1 VTSTKIPELKAVLF
15 FLTIIFL
22 ISFNN
27 SNSQN
32 TSAVINV
39 NSIVNPNSKLL
50 LGITFDARTG
60 LTGNSGQIGYYNT
73 DGTLVTGLSSL
84 FSDFPF
90 YSLRYPGQGIV
101 VGFDWKNSIGLPAS
115 SRPPQSLL
123 GSLGSSQAVLF
134 GFDEFMQMV
143 LSKGMSMNDM
153 QIMVPIYDTLTILDP
168 ARWNADWVEYA
179 NAIYDSSNSNGGID
193 WAAVRHANGRTQP
206 YGIKIWNIGNEPW
219 STSEY
224 GGTALGCA
232 NFLSDV
238 TPIIDSMLAA
248 DPTIKITLPTVGG
261 VSSGWNTTIKNSAL
275 VSQGKI
281 YGISPHN
288 FPNETVNGMHVS
300 NIETAIKAIS
310 DTAARYG
317 LKVILGDYSHNI
329 PNGSPA
335 ATQDL
340 AMQWQGAN
348 LSTDFLLLMSQIS
361 NVERVN
367 FWAYGLPPAVYHPIR
382 YNSPGNYTLMPVADL
397 YKKLSQVILEQSISV
412 TSTSSA
418 GSDGNPYAVRTS
430 AFSTSNLSHVNVV
443 SVNRDRND
451 TVSLQLSGVSGY
463 NLLEAKLLSA
473 SGPSAE
479 VINESSITADSL
491 GKYSLLPLTV
501 LILKYIS
508 NSLPVELSLFTSNV
522 YGNNVQLK
530 WSTVSELNNKGF
542 SIERTK
548 VSENLWSEIKFVN
561 GAGTTTNPVNYSI
574 EDKNLATAKYKYRLK
589 QIDYNGNYKYY
600 DLQNEVEIGVPAK
613 FELGQNYPNPFNPT
627 TKINF
632 SLHLDTKVLL
642 KVYDL
647 TGRELSTLVNGELKP
662 AGYYSVE
669 FSGNGFASGLYIY
682 RIQTDKESVS
692 KKMVLV
698 K

>member
-1 VTSTKIPELKAVLF
+1 MTSTKIPELKAVLF

-27 SNSQN
+27 SNSQSA
-32 TSAVINV
+32 SAVINV

-101 VGFDWKNSIGLPAS
+101 VGFDWKNSIGLPAA
-115 SRPPQSLL
+115 SRPSQNLL
-123 GSLGSSQAVLF
+123 GPLGSSQPVLF

-153 QIMVPIYDTLTILDP
+153 QIMVPIYDTLSILDP
-168 ARWNADWVEYA
+168 VRWNADWVEYA

-193 WAAVRHANGRTQP
+193 WAAARYANGRTQP

-224 GGTALGCA
+224 GGTALGCSS
-232 NFLSDV
+232 FLSDV

-248 DPTIKITLPTVGG
+248 DSTIKITLPTVGG
-261 VSSGWNTTIKNSAL
+261 VSSGWNTTIKNSVL

-288 FPNETVNGMHVS
+288 FPNETVNGLHIS
-300 NIETAIKAIS
+300 NIETAIKALS

-335 ATQDL
+335 AIEDL

-367 FWAYGLPPAVYHPIR
+367 FWIYGLSPAVYHPIR
-382 YNSPGNYTLMPVADL
+382 INSFGNYTLMPAAQI
-397 YKKLSQVILEQSISV
+397 YKKLSNVILEKSISV
-412 TSTSSA
+412 ASSSPT
-418 GSDGNPYAVRTS
+418 GSDGNAYAVRTG
-430 AFSTSNLSHVNVV
+430 AFATASLSNVNVI
-443 SVNRDRND
+443 SVNRDLIN
-451 TVSLQLSGVSGY
+451 TVPLQLSGLTGY
-463 NLLEAKLLSA
+463 NLTESKILTA
-473 SGPSAE
+473 SGPTAE
-479 VINESSITADSL
+479 TIIENNITADST
-491 GKYSLLPLTV
+491 GKFSLTPSSV
-501 LILKYIS
+501 LILKYTK
-508 NSLPVELSLFTSNV
+508 NSVNIVE
-522 YGNNVQLK
+522 
-530 WSTVSELNNKGF
+530 
-542 SIERTK
+542 
-548 VSENLWSEIKFVN
+548 
-561 GAGTTTNPVNYSI
+561 AGIPS
-574 EDKNLATAKYKYRLK
+574 
-589 QIDYNGNYKYY
+589 
-600 DLQNEVEIGVPAK
+600 K

-632 SLHLDTKVLL
+632 SLPLDTKVLL

-662 AGYYSVE
+662 AGYYNVE
-669 FSGNGFASGLYIY
+669 FNGTGFASGIYIY